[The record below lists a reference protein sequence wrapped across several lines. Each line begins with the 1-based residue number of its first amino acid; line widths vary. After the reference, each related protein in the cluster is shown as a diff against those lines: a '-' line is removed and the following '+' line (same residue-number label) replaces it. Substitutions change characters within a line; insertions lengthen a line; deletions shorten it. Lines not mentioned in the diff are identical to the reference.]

1 MQIICVNSCF
11 LCLFVCVS
19 CAFLSHICIPSVS
32 SIVFCSR
39 SFCIFFS
46 YTRLGVCVPAKTFF
60 CGWGTQK
67 HEWGAPR
74 FLRNSIRHK
83 NTLSAWLRQ
92 SAFSLHPTPYHTP
105 YHTPFPPPRS
115 DELDI
120 KPKDYP
126 IITEGLPKDKTPICT
141 IRGFYYIYT
150 MYIYTFCRSSIV

>member
-92 SAFSLHPTPYHTP
+92 SAFSLHRTPYTIHLSPPLHGVKDFARLSVQWTVIEP
-105 YHTPFPPPRS
+105 YGWGLRY
-115 DELDI
+115 
-120 KPKDYP
+120 K
-126 IITEGLPKDKTPICT
+126 TEGLPNHYRRITE
-141 IRGFYYIYT
+141 G
-150 MYIYTFCRSSIV
+150 

>member
-1 MQIICVNSCF
+1 MRTLHQFSVQRYCF
-11 LCLFVCVS
+11 FLTYANDLCKFV
-19 CAFLSHICIPSVS
+19 FFMP
-32 SIVFCSR
+32 FCSR

-105 YHTPFPPPRS
+105 FPPPRS
-115 DELDI
+115 DVPDI

-126 IITEGLPKDKTPICT
+126 TITEGLPKDKTPICT

-150 MYIYTFCRSSIV
+150 TYIYTFCRSSIV